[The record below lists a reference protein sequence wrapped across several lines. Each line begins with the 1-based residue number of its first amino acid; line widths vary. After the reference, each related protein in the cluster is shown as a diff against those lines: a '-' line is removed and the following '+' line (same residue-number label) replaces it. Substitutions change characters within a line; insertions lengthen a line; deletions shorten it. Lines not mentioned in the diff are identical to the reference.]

1 MIKGFEEAWKDPEH
15 PVYTN
20 KDHSSWRN
28 SVNKHMR
35 MHYTHTYGNA
45 YFCIPPYPFSG
56 EVENYN
62 FFLSR

>member
-1 MIKGFEEAWKDPEH
+1 
-15 PVYTN
+15 
-20 KDHSSWRN
+20 
-28 SVNKHMR
+28 MR

-56 EVENYN
+56 EGILTYNKVENYN